1 MRRIE
6 NLVSYISKKMTY
18 TAGKFVIFC
27 DQTQWLYAP
36 WSEDEDSAVPQ
47 VSLLQDDSI
56 LCVISEEKNAK
67 KTNPSIQYLIEAYA
81 LLSKSFVVVDKHD
94 KIEKARRVLLGPSEC
109 LSTLQERQ
117 LRCLRSFWYVPSYK
131 WDMY

>member
-1 MRRIE
+1 MHVREDVTQSRQYVHFMGRIE

-47 VSLLQDDSI
+47 VSLLQVSTYS
-56 LCVISEEKNAK
+56 VIYNTLNSLVCY
-67 KTNPSIQYLIEAYA
+67 I
-81 LLSKSFVVVDKHD
+81 
-94 KIEKARRVLLGPSEC
+94 VL
-109 LSTLQERQ
+109 
-117 LRCLRSFWYVPSYK
+117 
-131 WDMY
+131 